1 MSRSDT
7 TGETDAPTE
16 RRFRIGAV
24 AKMTGIPTA
33 TLRTW
38 ERRYEA
44 VQPSRSEGGER
55 LYTLED
61 VTRLQLLRE
70 SSDLGKRI
78 SELTEMDNRALR
90 DMIEEE
96 TKAPEDT
103 STPPTPGGSPLKPS
117 TQPIGIAVIA
127 HALPEQLATAELPR
141 DVEIV
146 SITHSLQALRERGQY
161 ADVDIVLVELDLLG
175 ENPAKS
181 IGQCIQTLDPG
192 GVIVLFDF
200 ATASTM
206 KTILATGARMMQAP
220 ARLPVLHQ
228 EIRDLAHITRGKG
241 HPIRPNLELLPSP
254 DEALRAPK
262 RRFRDDQLARLREL
276 SSDVEC
282 ECPNHLAGLVSGLL
296 AFEQYSRGCE
306 SKNPEDASLHRT
318 LASGTGKARQIVE
331 ELLLQV
337 CIQDGL
343 DY

>member
-1 MSRSDT
+1 MP
-7 TGETDAPTE
+7 DASTE

-38 ERRYEA
+38 ERRYDA
-44 VQPSRSEGGER
+44 VQPSRSSSGER
-55 LYTLED
+55 LYSLED

-70 SSDLGKRI
+70 SSSLGKRI
-78 SELTEMDNRALR
+78 GELTGMDNQSLR
-90 DMIEEE
+90 SLIEDEAE
-96 TKAPEDT
+96 DASAGAAPD
-103 STPPTPGGSPLKPS
+103 PPAGPKTKPS
-117 TQPIGIAVIA
+117 TQPIRIAVIA
-127 HALPEQLATAELPR
+127 TALPEQLATTELPR

-146 SITHSLQALRERGQY
+146 SITHSMRALQERRKHV
-161 ADVDIVLVELDLLG
+161 DVDIVLVELDLLG
-175 ENPAKS
+175 DNPARTVS
-181 IGQCIQTLDPG
+181 SCIQTLDPS

-206 KTILATGARMMQAP
+206 KTVLATGARMLQAP

-228 EIRDLAHITRGKG
+228 QIRDLAHITRGDG
-241 HPIRPNLELLPSP
+241 EVSRPRLELLPSP
-254 DEALRAPK
+254 DESLRPPK

-296 AFEQYSRGCE
+296 AFEQYSRNCE
-306 SKNPEDASLHRT
+306 SKNPDDARLHQT
-318 LASGTGKARQIVE
+318 LASGTGKAREIVE
-331 ELLLQV
+331 ELLVQV